1 MSNVLTL
8 SEIIRRGVA
17 IEWPEGVALIR
28 AVIDR
33 LPTMLNQR
41 NSVPELHH
49 IELDSSGRVE
59 VTGGQSAD
67 EPVRRMGQLLQAT
80 LGNSEPPVQLRL
92 VISQATAPTPQF
104 ATIREFDEVLGY
116 YERPNREGVLQAFY
130 ERAASAPPAPLALP
144 GAAPTLDAI
153 APLPTRQS
161 AAKPRKPPM
170 PPEEKRRLR
179 RLGAVAVVLLAII
192 GAGVQYIRVTGS
204 AERDA
209 QLAAVAEKAS
219 NVVGEAVVSGL
230 SAVTENVGLGRL
242 VTEPSG
248 AAPAPA
254 PVEIGPPAPAPA
266 PAPATGKKGTTPV
279 VLPELPSPMMVFDL
293 GPQREPGSESPAASP
308 SGTTDGSSPTPTTST
323 PATASTSEPDMFT
336 PEHSDVVPPVGIRP
350 QLPRELPRN
359 IRRDQLTRIDLV
371 VAPDGTVETV
381 KLVSSP
387 RDVGDSMWLSA
398 IKAWQFQPA
407 LKNGRA
413 VRYLKTVWLA
423 PR

>member
-67 EPVRRMGQLLQAT
+67 EPVRRMGQLLQAA

-144 GAAPTLDAI
+144 GTAPTLDAI

-161 AAKPRKPPM
+161 TKPRKPAM
-170 PPEEKRRLR
+170 QPEEKRRLR
-179 RLGAVAVVLLAII
+179 RLGAVAVVLLTII

-209 QLAAVAEKAS
+209 QLAQVAEKAS
-219 NVVGEAVVSGL
+219 SVVGDAVVSGL

-248 AAPAPA
+248 APAPA
-254 PVEIGPPAPAPA
+254 PIEFGPPAPAPA
-266 PAPATGKKGTTPV
+266 TAPAPGKKGTTPV
-279 VLPELPSPMMVFDL
+279 VIPELPRPMMVFDL
-293 GPQREPGSESPAASP
+293 GPQREPGSESAASP
-308 SGTTDGSSPTPTTST
+308 SGTTDGTSPPSSTTPTPS
-323 PATASTSEPDMFT
+323 TASTSEPDMFT
-336 PEHSDVVPPVGIRP
+336 PEHHDVVPPVGIRP

-359 IRRDQLTRIDLV
+359 IKRDQLTRIDLV

-407 LKNGRA
+407 LKDGRA